1 MEERSLKKEI
11 NDEPTIM
18 NSDTLENKADMEERR
33 GNRIASVIALL
44 ASLWALG
51 RIVYKLTLVVMNV
64 WPTAGWMYRYLQ
76 GLFVLSVSIITIII
90 IDMTVYIFVELK
102 RYNNLDSKH
111 KKYDKISDEKYNC
124 MVSDYTTYVG
134 IFFLIYI
141 LVISLSAK
149 YYTGFQRYNIV
160 LLSLGIVVLR
170 IIFLIKWLKKKENK
184 KYIKKGLK
192 SIFEKIGKLAIVGL
206 VFYLLGLTYITNT
219 KATIKVS
226 YNVDGMVEFVMLR
239 QKAMMD
245 WIL

>member
-111 KKYDKISDEKYNC
+111 KKYDKIS
-124 MVSDYTTYVG
+124 TYVG

-160 LLSLGIVVLR
+160 LLSLGIVVLG